1 MRDRKILILLGIAV
15 LFAFLVIVWYFTK
28 AKPTSNPTINNPT
41 NPFGQPASSRP
52 GGEFINN
59 FINGLTG
66 NNNTST
72 NERIP
77 ASERSLIQIWDKS
90 TAGYSFAT
98 REIIIEGTS
107 TPQTGT
113 STIKKLSK
121 PTKKTIEYIMFVD
134 RVTGHIYGY
143 STDGMAPFQITNT
156 TIPGIYDAYITQN
169 GTKVFMRY
177 FDKDTNIIKTIT
189 ATIPSFIEGADP
201 HPLTNLKSLQ
211 DNISSFAVSESTNY
225 FSYVVPSYY
234 GSSVYTVDSKN
245 ISTNVSS
252 PLREWSVVYGGET
265 PYITNKASAYLE
277 GSTFSL
283 PKNIYT
289 VGGKTG
295 LVSLPNRTGDLTI
308 SSMWSSNGLTTFIS
322 SKKTGELNTLG
333 IKTIASKCSWMDTT
347 KILCGV
353 PSTLTSGEEG
363 LPDDWYQGS
372 ISFSDDLFLI
382 DTNNNNVSSM
392 IFPLTGE
399 AGNPFDIIRP
409 QINKKTSSLLFTNK
423 QNGSM
428 WMFNLNKIINPQ
440 ESIPSTFLLQ

>member
-1 MRDRKILILLGIAV
+1 MRDRKIFLILGVAV
-15 LFAFLVIVWYFTK
+15 LFAFIVIVWYFTK
-28 AKPTSNPTINNPT
+28 AKPTSNPTINTPT
-41 NPFGQPASSRP
+41 NPFGASAPSRP

-66 NNNTST
+66 NNNQTT

-77 ASERSLIQIWDKS
+77 ASERALIQIWDKP

-98 REIIIEGTS
+98 REIIIEGTT

-121 PTKKTIEYIMFVD
+121 PTKKTIEYLMFVD
-134 RVTGHIYGY
+134 RITGHIYGY
-143 STDGMAPFQITNT
+143 SPDGMSPFQITNT

-177 FDKDTNIIKTIT
+177 FDNETSVIKTIT
-189 ATIPSFIEGADP
+189 AAIPIFIEGADP

-225 FSYVVPSYY
+225 FSYVVPGYY
-234 GSSVYTVDSKN
+234 GSSIYTVDSKN
-245 ISTNVSS
+245 VSTSFSS
-252 PLREWSVVYGGET
+252 PLREWTVVYGGET

-277 GSTFSL
+277 GSTFSM
-283 PKNIYT
+283 PKNIYN

-295 LVSLPNRTGDLTI
+295 LISLPNRAGDLTL
-308 SSMWSSNGLTTFIS
+308 SSMWSNFGLLTFIS
-322 SKKTGELNTLG
+322 SKKTGETNTLG
-333 IKTIASKCSWMDTT
+333 IKTLASKCAWMDIT

-353 PSTLTSGEEG
+353 PTTLTSGEEG
-363 LPDDWYQGS
+363 LPDDWYQGN

-382 DTNNNNVSSM
+382 DTNNNNISSLL
-392 IFPLTGE
+392 FSLTGE
-399 AGNPFDIIRP
+399 TGNPFDIIHP
-409 QINKKTSSLLFTNK
+409 QINKSLTSLLFTNK
-423 QNGSM
+423 QDGSM
-428 WMFNLNKIINPQ
+428 WMVNLNKIIRSQP
-440 ESIPSTFLLQ
+440 

>member
-1 MRDRKILILLGIAV
+1 MRDRKIFLILGLAV
-15 LFAFLVIVWYFTK
+15 LFAFLVIVWYFFGS
-28 AKPTSNPTINNPT
+28 KPTSNPTIDTPT
-41 NPFGQPASSRP
+41 NPFGQTAPSRP

-66 NNNTST
+66 NDTVVGS
-72 NERIP
+72 ERLP
-77 ASERSLIQIWDKS
+77 ASERALVQIWDKP
-90 TAGYSFAT
+90 TAGYTFAS

-113 STIKKLSK
+113 STVKKLSK
-121 PTKKTIEYIMFVD
+121 PTKKTIEYILFVD
-134 RVTGHIYGY
+134 RITGHIYGY
-143 STDGMAPFQITNT
+143 SQDGLAPFQITNT
-156 TIPGIYDAYITQN
+156 TIPGVYDAYITQN

-177 FDKDTNIIKTIT
+177 FDKDTNVIKTIT

-201 HPLTNLKSLQ
+201 HPLANLKSLQ

-225 FSYVVPSYY
+225 FSYVVPGYY

-245 ISTNVSS
+245 VSTTFSS

-283 PKNIYT
+283 PKNIYN

-295 LVSLPNRTGDLTI
+295 LISLPNKTGELTL
-308 SSMWSSNGLTTFIS
+308 SSMWSSSGLLTFIS
-322 SKKTGELNTLG
+322 SKKTGGLSTLP
-333 IKTIASKCSWMDTT
+333 IKTLASKCVWMDTSRV
-347 KILCGV
+347 LCGV
-353 PSTLTSGEEG
+353 PSILTTGEEG

-372 ISFSDDLFLI
+372 VSFSDDLFLI
-382 DTNNNNVSSM
+382 DTKNAESS
-392 IFPLTGE
+392 ILFSLTGE
-399 AGNPFDIIRP
+399 VGNPFDIIHP
-409 QINKKTSSLLFTNK
+409 QINKGSTSLLFTNK

-428 WMFNLNKIINPQ
+428 WMVNLNMVNSASQ
-440 ESIPSTFLLQ
+440 